1 MRQSVITGLAAAL
14 LMMCISATAAQKVDF
29 SGTWALDKSRSEGL
43 PPGMDQ
49 TMTVKQTGDRV
60 GLEGKVSGLQGEQAI
75 KDGFILDGKQTEV
88 TEPIRV
94 GTQETKAKRTSK
106 WSADG
111 KGFDVLEEAPIQG
124 EDGPAT
130 LKVTRHWQL
139 SDDGKT
145 LTVDMTLD
153 GPRGVRKT
161 KRVFTKK

>member
-1 MRQSVITGLAAAL
+1 MRQSVIISMAATL
-14 LMMCISATAAQKVDF
+14 LVMCFSAAAAQKVDF

-49 TMTVKQTGDRV
+49 TMTVKQTGDR
-60 GLEGKVSGLQGEQAI
+60 LDIEGKVSGLQGEQSI
-75 KDGFILDGKQTEV
+75 KDEFILDGKQTEV

-94 GTQETKAKRTSK
+94 GTQETKARRTSK

-161 KRVFTKK
+161 KRVFSKK